1 MPAPPPSPYGPRAL
15 GALLLFGTVSG
26 LMAVLAS
33 MLIFQVQAGGRAGA
47 AGAAG
52 LPEGARRVLLPLSAV
67 LASLCLVLSLSCL
80 LLSLLHGYCGAERCA
95 PTGGALGPDRGDW
108 FLVDSRKV
116 RHVAVGLFC
125 CGVSAYLAALSMYM
139 LVQFETETGITSAC
153 VLSSGILVLF
163 ITVTHALIRAA
174 KATGLSQGELSHTL
188 YENDSAR
195 GGELPAAPLNN
206 TKGMPA
212 PRPRP
217 EIHREFSYPP
227 FLEQKSH
234 LTTPASSNVTS
245 SGSAELTL
253 EKDCYSAPRMHRT
266 LSVESGLLQTHGK
279 PWNGVTQEMRNVLSR
294 KTAGTGKDS
303 TLV

>member
-1 MPAPPPSPYGPRAL
+1 MPSSAYGQRAL
-15 GALLLFGTVSG
+15 GALVLFGTAAG

-33 MLIFQVQAGGRAGA
+33 LLVFQIQAGRRADA
-47 AGAAG
+47 AGAG
-52 LPEGARRVLLPLSAV
+52 GSPEGASRVLMPLSAV

-95 PTGGALGPDRGDW
+95 PPGGALGPDRGDW

-153 VLSSGILVLF
+153 VLSSGIVVLF
-163 ITVTHALIRAA
+163 ITVTHTLIRAG
-174 KATGLSQGELSHTL
+174 KATRLSQGELSHTL

-195 GGELPAAPLNN
+195 SEELPTAPLDNS
-206 TKGMPA
+206 KSVPAA

-227 FLEQKSH
+227 YVEQKSH
-234 LTTPASSNVTS
+234 LTTPVSSDVTS
-245 SGSAELTL
+245 SGSTERTP
-253 EKDCYSAPRMHRT
+253 EKDSYSVPRMHRT
-266 LSVESGLLQTHGK
+266 LSAESGLLQLHGK
-279 PWNGVTQEMRNVLSR
+279 FWNGVTQEMRNVLSR
-294 KTAGTGKDS
+294 KQAGAGKDS

>member
-1 MPAPPPSPYGPRAL
+1 MPPSSYGQRAL

-33 MLIFQVQAGGRAGA
+33 MLIFQIQAGRRAGPG
-47 AGAAG
+47 AGGGG
-52 LPEGARRVLLPLSAV
+52 LPEGASRVLLPLSAV

-95 PTGGALGPDRGDW
+95 SPGGALGPDRADW
-108 FLVDSRKV
+108 FLLDSRKV

-125 CGVSAYLAALSMYM
+125 CGVSVYLAALSMYM
-139 LVQFETETGITSAC
+139 LVLFEIETGITSAC
-153 VLSSGILVLF
+153 VLSSGIVVLF
-163 ITVTHALIRAA
+163 ITVTHALVRAA
-174 KATGLSQGELSHTL
+174 QASRRGQAELSHTL

-195 GGELPAAPLNN
+195 GGEMPAAHLNN
-206 TKGMPA
+206 SKNVAA

-227 FLEQKSH
+227 YAEQKSH
-234 LTTPASSNVTS
+234 LTSPASSNVTS
-245 SGSAELTL
+245 SGSAGPSP
-253 EKDCYSAPRMHRT
+253 EKESYNAPRMHRT
-266 LSVESGLLQTHGK
+266 LSAESGLLQAHGK

-294 KTAGTGKDS
+294 KPAGSGKDS